1 MGPPNQ
7 HKLGGLTLRLN
18 EADYGGD
25 GRHPPTHQSGTDDI
39 VKPARFWLVV
49 ISSLLWRGELHSL

>member
-7 HKLGGLTLRLN
+7 DKLGGLTLRLN

-25 GRHPPTHQSGTDDI
+25 GRHPPTRRYGTGDTDGQEWFSGQRCCDHKYTYQC
-39 VKPARFWLVV
+39 VL
-49 ISSLLWRGELHSL
+49 